1 MTELSVLLVLSLLAL
16 VSTVHGRRLLFKRT
30 IKNEERWR
38 GKVLSAREVG
48 CRDIHV
54 VRLSFGRKQ
63 ARWRVCRIENGCLL
77 LQPLRVVREMKSS
90 C

>member
-38 GKVLSAREVG
+38 RKVLSAREVG
-48 CRDIHV
+48 YMNIHV
-54 VRLSFGRKQ
+54 MRLSLERKQ
-63 ARWRVCRIENGCLL
+63 ARWRVCTIENGCLL
-77 LQPLRVVREMKSS
+77 VQPLRVVRGMKSP